1 MSAEKP
7 LNKRTRI
14 RTRVSPTS
22 KRVLYYIHGTEKSAQ
37 HRRHRGGHGP
47 ASPVRP
53 APSSHPASRVSP
65 APGPDA
71 LRPLRLHADTSL
83 PKATVTA
90 RVVTAAAIFP
100 QARPEAETAL
110 REPCASTHRVRPG
123 NSASR
128 CSWTSAAQRP
138 GRPAAM
144 ATAAVE
150 SFVTKQL
157 DLLELERDAEVEERR
172 YWVGR
177 QFPSPAGLGQRFAL
191 PPRESRPRRLWARP
205 PLEMGPCRLPG
216 GPCRFGALK
225 KPFLFGLE
233 PPTPELSA
241 LCPASALSASSA
253 LSLLRC
259 GAGGRARGCRRLE
272 LGGGGGGPGQGGP
285 GQGTWAERWARAR
298 DLGRGGPGSGQRGG
312 QRIWEGGGP
321 GSL

>member
-1 MSAEKP
+1 
-7 LNKRTRI
+7 
-14 RTRVSPTS
+14 
-22 KRVLYYIHGTEKSAQ
+22 
-37 HRRHRGGHGP
+37 
-47 ASPVRP
+47 
-53 APSSHPASRVSP
+53 
-65 APGPDA
+65 
-71 LRPLRLHADTSL
+71 
-83 PKATVTA
+83 
-90 RVVTAAAIFP
+90 
-100 QARPEAETAL
+100 
-110 REPCASTHRVRPG
+110 
-123 NSASR
+123 
-128 CSWTSAAQRP
+128 
-138 GRPAAM
+138 M

-177 QFPSPAGLGQRFAL
+177 QFPSPAGLGERFAL

-259 GAGGRARGCRRLE
+259 GAGGRARGCRPGRRRHPSWDE
-272 LGGGGGGPGQGGP
+272 LRALGSVGPLQPMGRGAGYTQSRRVGGGTVAPAFPSDSPRPLNKHLVAAASPQVP
-285 GQGTWAERWARAR
+285 WPLPRGTAAPA
-298 DLGRGGPGSGQRGG
+298 GTQCPA
-312 QRIWEGGGP
+312 
-321 GSL
+321 SLPEASPVHR